1 MHHMQKTREEQI
13 ASFNAAPFAV
23 LNGLVITRVGDDLS
37 VTVMME
43 IPDKLNAHGTVHGGA
58 IFSVA
63 DHAFGIASNLD
74 GRPKVGVTSQIT
86 YLSAAT
92 ATGGPLVATATK
104 AGETGMTVAYQV
116 RVTQDGR
123 QVALF
128 YGNAFLLR
136 QGYYSVERNI
146 PDQS

>member
-1 MHHMQKTREEQI
+1 MEKREDQI

-23 LNGLVITRVGDDLS
+23 LNRLVITEVRDDLS
-37 VTVMME
+37 VVVMME
-43 IPDKLNAHGTVHGGA
+43 IPDKLNAQGNVHGGA

-86 YLSAAT
+86 YLAPAT
-92 ATGGPLVATATK
+92 ATGGPLVATATS
-104 AGETGMTVAYQV
+104 AGEAGTTVAFQV
-116 RVTQDGR
+116 TVTQDGR

-136 QGYYSVERNI
+136 PGQ
-146 PDQS
+146 